1 MSNSFDTSDVF
12 SAANAASQPAWLKS
26 WQAAGQSA
34 FTAAT
39 LPTRKTEAW
48 KYTPL
53 KEVVAV
59 PWQKHAETDFG
70 EGIQFADWNEV
81 SIRIE
86 NGKLNFHGE
95 LPAGVTLI
103 SSDDFSEAQAQSFI
117 EKIEAQRGSFFFDS
131 LNQGALDQGYWLKID
146 KNVQAAQPLHF
157 NFLQAGSNSMVN
169 TQLLIEVE
177 PGANATVA
185 ETFTQVA
192 GCVGFTNANTTIV
205 VGENAHLTHYHL
217 LLEQGESHHIGRVSA
232 ALERSARLTTFH
244 MAIGG
249 VLKRKDIAVVYRGE
263 GAELSMNGV
272 YLPTG
277 NEVIDYHT
285 SIDHAVPNCVSN
297 QIFRGILGEQ
307 GKAVFNGR
315 IHIHPHAQKSL
326 ADMNNRNLLLSPK
339 AEIDTKPELEI
350 YADDVRCAHG
360 ATIAQLDDNMLFY
373 FLSRGISRAEAEV
386 MLSFGFINELLDALS
401 DEPVRLLLQPML
413 SELFAKGQAD
423 LTRHIP

>member
-1 MSNSFDTSDVF
+1 VSNSFDTSEVF
-12 SAANAASQPAWLKS
+12 SAANAAAQPAWLKN
-26 WQAAGQSA
+26 WQSAGQSA
-34 FTAAT
+34 FAAAA

-53 KEVVAV
+53 KQVVAV
-59 PWQKHAETDFG
+59 DWQKKTETEFG
-70 EGIQFADWNEV
+70 EGIQFADWNEIT
-81 SIRIE
+81 IRVE
-86 NGKLNFHGE
+86 NGKVNFHGD
-95 LPAGVTLI
+95 LPAGVSLI
-103 SSDDFSEAQAQSFI
+103 CSDDFTEAQAEAFV
-117 EKIEAQRGSFFFDS
+117 EKVEAQRGSFFFDS
-131 LNQGALDQGYWLKID
+131 LNQGALDQAYWLKVD
-146 KNVQAAQPLHF
+146 SNVQVGQPLHF
-157 NFLQAGSNSMVN
+157 NFLQAGVNSMVN
-169 TQLLIEVE
+169 SQLLIEVE
-177 PGANATVA
+177 QGANVTVV
-185 ETFTQVA
+185 ETFTQVE
-192 GCVGFTNANTTIV
+192 GCVGFANANTTIV

-217 LLEQGESHHIGRVSA
+217 LLEQGDSHHIGRVSA
-232 ALERSARLTTFH
+232 TLDRSARLTAFH

-249 VLKRKDIAVVYRGE
+249 VLKRKDIAVIHQGE

-297 QIFRGILGEQ
+297 QIFRGIIGEQ

-315 IHIHPHAQKSL
+315 IHIHPQAQKSL

-360 ATIAQLDDNMLFY
+360 ATIAQLDENMLFY
-373 FLSRGISRAEAEV
+373 FQSRGISRAEAEV
-386 MLSFGFINELLDALS
+386 MLSFGFINELLDALA
-401 DEPVRLLLQPML
+401 DEPVRVLLQPML
-413 SELFAKGQAD
+413 SELFAKGQSD

>member
-1 MSNSFDTSDVF
+1 MSNSFETSEVF
-12 SAANAASQPAWLKS
+12 SASNDSALPAWLKK
-26 WQAAGQSA
+26 WQQAGQSQ
-34 FTAAT
+34 FSSLP

-53 KEVVAV
+53 KTVAAV
-59 PWQKHAETDFG
+59 DWKKDPETEFG
-70 EGIQFADWNEV
+70 EGIQFADWNEITV
-81 SIRIE
+81 RIE
-86 NGKLNFHGE
+86 NGKMNFHGS
-95 LPAGVTLI
+95 LPDGVTLI
-103 SSDDFSEAQAQSFI
+103 SSDDFNEDQGSVFV
-117 EKIEAQRGSFFFDS
+117 EKIEARRGEFFFDG
-131 LNQGALDQGYWLKID
+131 LNQGALDQAYWLKVE
-146 KNVQAAQPLHF
+146 KNVQVEQPLHF
-157 NFLQAGSNSMVN
+157 NFLLAGTNSMVN

-177 PGANATVA
+177 KGASLTVA
-185 ETFTQVA
+185 ETFTQVE
-192 GCVGFTNANTTIV
+192 GSVSFTNANTTIC

-217 LLEQGESHHIGRVSA
+217 LLEQGDNHHIGRVSA
-232 ALERSARLTTFH
+232 ELARSSKLTAFH

-249 VLKRKDIAVVYRGE
+249 VLKRKDIAVVYKGE
-263 GAELSMNGV
+263 GAELSLNGV

-285 SIDHAVPNCVSN
+285 SIDHAVPHCVSSE
-297 QIFRGILGEQ
+297 IFRGIIGEQ

-315 IHIHPHAQKSL
+315 IHIHPQAQKSL

-360 ATIAQLDDNMLFY
+360 ATIAQLDESMLFY
-373 FLSRGISRAEAEV
+373 FQSRGISRAEAEV

-401 DEPVRLLLQPML
+401 DEPVRLLLQPLL